1 MGMNKVWLPLLF
13 FGIFA
18 CAAAG
23 EENKLDKAL
32 LARLTGVGCE
42 SLARL
47 EGYFKGLDIEWTR
60 TRDDRP
66 APYRGHYYPGRRGY
80 KIEAKSDQAD
90 AITELY
96 LYNRDYFSHIYKKPD
111 DTAWKLD
118 DCIPLD
124 EFDPYAY
131 GVPDDYYTLL
141 PFAIH
146 RQPLARIIKN
156 QEMKITGLRLLNN
169 SPEEAVVLDFVF
181 KRKYIP
187 NVSVSGTLTLLPKKS
202 WAIAG
207 ADLLCGSD
215 GHFSRNIYSF
225 QYGDKE
231 EFPYFDYKGMTIT
244 VLDGDDPSAPPR
256 VTTTYEIKKIGH
268 QSAANKELRL
278 PFYGLREPDHP
289 WTLDQSR
296 RLLAVVGSA
305 LILLLI
311 VLRIRRERRS
321 GAMPQEATEEN
332 IG

>member
-1 MGMNKVWLPLLF
+1 MRKWFLLLF
-13 FGIFA
+13 LGFFA

-23 EENKLDKAL
+23 EENKLDRAL
-32 LARLTGVGCE
+32 LARLTSVGCE

-47 EGYFKGLDIEWTR
+47 EGYFKGLDIEWSMTR
-60 TRDDRP
+60 SDHP
-66 APYRGHYYPGRRGY
+66 VSYRAHYYPGRRGY
-80 KIEAKSDQAD
+80 KIEGQSDKAD
-90 AITELY
+90 AIKELY
-96 LYNRDYFSHIYKKPD
+96 LYNRDYFSHIYQKSD

-124 EFDPYAY
+124 EFAPFGFA
-131 GVPDDYYTLL
+131 VTDDYHNLL
-141 PFAIH
+141 PFAICH
-146 RQPLARIIKN
+146 QPLARIIKN
-156 QEMKITGLRLLNN
+156 REMTITGIRLLND
-169 SPEEAVVLDFVF
+169 SPEEAVVLDFTL
-181 KRKYIP
+181 KRIHIP
-187 NVSVSGTLTLLPKKS
+187 NVSLSGTLTLLPKKC
-202 WAIAG
+202 WAIAN
-207 ADLLCGSD
+207 ADLTGDSG
-215 GHFSRNIYSF
+215 GHFFRNIYSF

-244 VLDGDDPSAPPR
+244 ALDGDDPSAPPR
-256 VTTTYEIKKIGH
+256 FTTTCEIKKIGH

-321 GAMPQEATEEN
+321 RAIPQEATQEN

>member
-1 MGMNKVWLPLLF
+1 MRKWFLLLF
-13 FGIFA
+13 LGFFA

-32 LARLTGVGCE
+32 LARLTSVGCE

-47 EGYFKGLDIEWTR
+47 EGYFKGLDIEWSM
-60 TRDDRP
+60 TRDDHP
-66 APYRGHYYPGRRGY
+66 VSYRAHYYPGRRGY
-80 KIEAKSDQAD
+80 KIEGQSDKAD
-90 AITELY
+90 AIKELY
-96 LYNRDYFSHIYKKPD
+96 LYNRDYFSHIYQKSD

-124 EFDPYAY
+124 EFDPFGFA
-131 GVPDDYYTLL
+131 VTDDYHNLL
-141 PFAIH
+141 PFAICH
-146 RQPLARIIKN
+146 QPLARIIKN
-156 QEMKITGLRLLNN
+156 REMTITGIRLLND
-169 SPEEAVVLDFVF
+169 SPEEAVVLDFTL

-202 WAIAG
+202 WAIAS

-215 GHFSRNIYSF
+215 GRFSRNIYSF

-256 VTTTYEIKKIGH
+256 FTTTCEIKKIGH
-268 QSAANKELRL
+268 QIVPNKELRL

-289 WTLDQSR
+289 WTLDHSR